1 MRQCLATLTA
11 AVMLACTAPSQAQ
24 PAAPDGP
31 AQAVDGRLAYYGQRF
46 AGRRT
51 ASGERF
57 DPQALTMAHK
67 TLPFGTLVRVTNPAN
82 QRSVVVRVND
92 RGPRA
97 AGRVGD
103 LSLAAARELRMT
115 HAGVLNARL
124 EVVGTAK
131 RSAQRTG

>member
-1 MRQCLATLTA
+1 MRHSLAALA
-11 AVMLACTAPSQAQ
+11 AAALLGCTAPLLAQ
-24 PAAPDGP
+24 PAAP
-31 AQAVDGRLAYYGQRF
+31 AAAHATDGRLAYYGQRL

-51 ASGERF
+51 ANGERF

-67 TLPFGTLVRVTNPAN
+67 TLPFNTLVRVTNPAN

-92 RGPRA
+92 RGPTT

-103 LSLAAARELRMT
+103 VSLAAARELRMT
-115 HAGVLNARL
+115 RVGVLNAKL

-131 RSAQRTG
+131 RSARRTN